1 MRQHSFVK
9 EPMCP
14 QCVHISPSS
23 NVNASSRTLNT
34 KQMFWYAC
42 SGEIGNMTALW
53 SFYILLDKASVQK
66 NMFISYILVE
76 PCLALF
82 TKNLGQLHQLT
93 RKKTKH
99 PFGSLVHTWSPL
111 HRCPLGISSV
121 HEESLGV
128 LQTHRIS
135 TTVIPPTVSMKKFTR
150 KKNMSHVYIHRH
162 IHIHI
167 HIYCF

>member
-34 KQMFWYAC
+34 KQMFWHAC

-93 RKKTKH
+93 SKKKQSTRLGRWST
-99 PFGSLVHTWSPL
+99 PGVH
-111 HRCPLGISSV
+111 CI
-121 HEESLGV
+121 GV
-128 LQTHRIS
+128 LSGSRPS
-135 TTVIPPTVSMKKFTR
+135 TKKVLGFFKHIGSR
-150 KKNMSHVYIHRH
+150 QRSYLQLLPWRSSHGKEHVTCLYT
-162 IHIHI
+162 
-167 HIYCF
+167 